1 MGKLMTDDA
10 LYDQAKGAV
19 ESLNKVAQKIE
30 KGEGTIGKLV
40 NDETLYAETKKA
52 LKGITKATEGIQEQI
67 PISTLGVVIGTVVR

>member
-1 MGKLMTDDA
+1 MTDDA